1 MTKTPAIL
9 LLSGE
14 DTYSLRASE
23 EALIAE
29 VVDPGFVAMN
39 LNLLDGATTAPSQA
53 IASAATMP
61 FGPGGRLVI
70 VRDCPYFS
78 SAKFDGAGE
87 IGALIDLFDKG
98 LPGGCHLVFSVPR
111 GLDKRLNQTKAALSK
126 GAVREFPLAKPW
138 EDRAVVDWLMTE
150 AREREIRLGND
161 VAQALVSSLGTDR
174 WKLGTELSK
183 LGTYAAGTPITLET
197 LAILASPGETDVFEM
212 LKAVADRKPV
222 DAVTRLRR
230 LLVTEASLKVL
241 ATMATMMRSW
251 LQVKVLSEQGMNAE
265 AIAQALG
272 AKSSSKTKK
281 DLEQCRQWSSRQL
294 QKALVLLLD
303 ADTALK
309 STSGR
314 ASEVLQ
320 LERLLV
326 QLTALS

>member
-1 MTKTPAIL
+1 MTQTPAIL
-9 LLSGE
+9 LLWGE
-14 DTYSLRASE
+14 DTYSVRAAE

-29 VVDPGFVAMN
+29 VVDPGFTAMN
-39 LNLLDGATTAPSQA
+39 LNLLDGVSTAPSQA
-53 IASAATMP
+53 IASAATLP

-78 SAKFDGAGE
+78 SAKFDGASE
-87 IGALIDLFDKG
+87 ISALIDLFDKG
-98 LPGGCHLVFSVPR
+98 LPGGCHLVFSVSR
-111 GLDKRLNQTKAALSK
+111 SLDKRLNQTKAALSK
-126 GAVREFPLAKPW
+126 GTVREFPLAKPW
-138 EDRAVVDWLMTE
+138 DDRPIVDWLMSE
-150 AREREIRLGND
+150 ARKQGVLLGND

-183 LGTYAAGTPITLET
+183 LGTYAAGTAITLET

-212 LKAVADRKPV
+212 LQAVADRKPV
-222 DAVTRLRR
+222 TAVTRLRR
-230 LLVTEASLKVL
+230 LLVTEAALKVL

-251 LQVKVLSEQGMNAE
+251 LQVKILSEQGLSPE

-272 AKSSSKTKK
+272 AKPSKAKK
-281 DLEQCRQWSSRQL
+281 DLEQCRQWSSKQL
-294 QKALVLLLD
+294 QKALGLLLD

-314 ASEVLQ
+314 ASEALQ

-326 QLTALS
+326 QLATLS